1 MARRK
6 SHKKRHHTS
15 RRRRHHR
22 MAGIGGTL
30 ASAAYIIGGGV
41 IAQAVSGAISK
52 ATASSSMSAMTKG
65 LLNGAV
71 PIAAGIFTPKFIKGD
86 VGAKLGA
93 GMIAVGGLKLVQ
105 AAGVLNGLGAIM
117 NPYRNMP
124 VQNIAGYQGAAQGT
138 YIAGV
143 NTSTKTS
150 AILEQC

>member
-15 RRRRHHR
+15 RRRRTHR
-22 MAGIGGTL
+22 MAGIGGQLT
-30 ASAAYIIGGGV
+30 SAAYIVGGAV
-41 IAQAVSGAISK
+41 IAQAVSKAVSK
-52 ATASSSMSAMTKG
+52 ATASSSMSDMTKN
-65 LLNGAV
+65 LISGAV
-71 PIAAGIFTPKFIKGD
+71 PVAAGIFTPKFIKGD

-93 GMIAVGGLKLVQ
+93 GMIALGGVKLVQ

-138 YIAGV
+138 YIAGI
-143 NTSTKTS
+143 NSTKTS

>member
-6 SHKKRHHTS
+6 SKKRSHTT
-15 RRRRHHR
+15 RRRKSYR

-30 ASAAYIIGGGV
+30 TSAAYIIGGAV
-41 IAQAVSGAISK
+41 IAQAVSGVVSK
-52 ATASSSMSAMTKG
+52 ATASSSMSAMTKN
-65 LLNGAV
+65 LISGAV
-71 PIAAGIFTPKFIKGD
+71 PVAAGIFTPKFIKGD

-93 GMIAVGGLKLVQ
+93 GMIALGGLKLVQ
-105 AAGVLNGLGAIM
+105 SAGVLNGLGAIM

-143 NTSTKTS
+143 NTATKTS

>member
-15 RRRRHHR
+15 RRRRHHK

-30 ASAAYIIGGGV
+30 TSAAYIIGGAV
-41 IAQAVSGAISK
+41 IAQAVSGAVSK
-52 ATASSSMSAMTKG
+52 ATASSSMSAMTKN
-65 LLNGAV
+65 LISGAV
-71 PIAAGIFTPKFIKGD
+71 PVAAGIFTPKFIKGD

-93 GMIAVGGLKLVQ
+93 GMIALGGVKLVQ

>member
-30 ASAAYIIGGGV
+30 TSAAYIIGGGV

-52 ATASSSMSAMTKG
+52 ATASSSMSTMTKG
-65 LLNGAV
+65 LLTGAV
-71 PIAAGIFTPKFIKGD
+71 PIVAGVFTPKFIKGD
-86 VGAKLGA
+86 VGSKLGA

-143 NTSTKTS
+143 NTTRTS

>member
-15 RRRRHHR
+15 RRRKTHR

-30 ASAAYIIGGGV
+30 TSAAYIIGGGI

-52 ATASSSMSAMTKG
+52 ATASSSMSTMTKG
-65 LLNGAV
+65 LLTGAV
-71 PIAAGIFTPKFIKGD
+71 PIVAGVFTPKFIKGD

-93 GMIAVGGLKLVQ
+93 GMIAVGGIKLVQ

-124 VQNIAGYQGAAQGT
+124 VQNIAGYQGASQGT
-138 YIAGV
+138 YIAGI
-143 NTSTKTS
+143 NSTKTS

>member
-15 RRRRHHR
+15 RRRRTHR

-30 ASAAYIIGGGV
+30 TSAAYIIGGGI

-71 PIAAGIFTPKFIKGD
+71 PIVAGVFTPKFIKGD

-143 NTSTKTS
+143 NSTKTS